1 MIKIRKIDKMK
12 TLKEKVDYNRKRSSS
27 DQFAAG
33 YIIGVTM
40 YNDYPK
46 LDDKGKAETRNMIGD
61 YNKIANGKD
70 RNSTA
75 IKLSKGIMCGIRD
88 SANERKRRK

>member
-1 MIKIRKIDKMK
+1 MK
-12 TLKEKVDYNRKRSSS
+12 TLKEKVDYSRKRSSS

-40 YNDYPK
+40 YKDYPK
-46 LDDKGKAETRNMIGD
+46 LDDKGKAETRKMISD
-61 YNKIANGKD
+61 YNKIASGKD

-75 IKLSKGIMCGIRD
+75 VKLSKGIMCGIRD
-88 SANERKRRK
+88 SANERKCKK

>member
-1 MIKIRKIDKMK
+1 MK
-12 TLKEKVDYNRKRSSS
+12 TLKEKVDYTRNRSSS

-46 LDDKGKAETRNMIGD
+46 LDDKGKAETRKMIGD

-88 SANERKRRK
+88 SANERKRKK